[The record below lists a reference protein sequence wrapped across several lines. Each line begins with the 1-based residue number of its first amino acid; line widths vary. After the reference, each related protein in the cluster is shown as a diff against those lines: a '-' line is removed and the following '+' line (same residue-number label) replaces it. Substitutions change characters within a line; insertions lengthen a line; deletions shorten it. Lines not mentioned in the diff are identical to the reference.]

1 MSQKEADDQACPEF
15 HHSFDRQYLFILNSR
30 EDRSVS
36 PGPLH
41 LFDNMVKSKRILTST
56 LKMDIL
62 RAAFLCLC
70 DICVVRDRHIDI
82 FFSALSE

>member
-1 MSQKEADDQACPEF
+1 MISHVPSF
-15 HHSFDRQYLFILNSR
+15 NLFFDRHYLVTLNSR
-30 EDRSVS
+30 EDRSNS
-36 PGPLH
+36 PGLVHP
-41 LFDNMVKSKRILTST
+41 FDNMVKSKRILTST

-82 FFSALSE
+82 FVSALSE